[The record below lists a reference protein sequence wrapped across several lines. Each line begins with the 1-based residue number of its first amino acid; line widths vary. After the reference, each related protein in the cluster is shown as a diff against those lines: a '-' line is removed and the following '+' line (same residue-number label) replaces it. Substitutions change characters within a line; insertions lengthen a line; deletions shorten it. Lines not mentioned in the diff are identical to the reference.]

1 MDLVPGRLNS
11 SRVWAQIRPL
21 FLTGFDRTH
30 FSVQPFI
37 IRPVVQR
44 PFDYRG
50 QNLGVRSLSSST
62 WNHIITSNSNNGNND
77 SNQEIRNKN
86 VASSIFQMYKNKGS
100 DTINISTL
108 FREVEKTG
116 IRRTDKR
123 LGEFLKAVTDYHH
136 RAGPEGTIREN
147 INVDFETFAKLSEEN
162 IVFLAEIFRNELVVP
177 DFFTFA
183 DTIEGI
189 FNRCKENRQ
198 GMNATYIPQLAH
210 YDPDIWACSVCT
222 VDGQRL
228 SLGNVDQN
236 FTIQSCSKP
245 FTYAICLNELGP
257 ETVHKYVSHEPSG
270 RNFNEICLDAR
281 NKPHNPMLNSGAIMI
296 SSLSLSL
303 LHPAMRLAEKFDY
316 MQNYLRRIA
325 GGENI
330 GFNNAVFLSERET
343 ADRNFA
349 MAYFMKEHKCF
360 PSNFNLQQTMDLYF
374 QFCSLEVNTESLAV
388 MGATLANGGLCPTTG
403 DKVLDSSCVRDVLS
417 LMYSCGMYNYSG
429 QFAFNIGLPAKS
441 GVSGSLVLV
450 IPNVMAIALWSPPLD
465 NVGNS
470 VRGLQFSQELVETY
484 NFHRFDNLRF
494 AERKVD
500 PCKTR
505 YTNQASYVTLLFAA
519 NSGDVTALKRHY
531 LQGIDLNL
539 GDYDG
544 RTALHVAA
552 AEGQFECV
560 KFLLETTGIK
570 AMPKDRWGFTPLEEA
585 NRFGHEKVAKYI
597 QEHMSLTGD

>member
-1 MDLVPGRLNS
+1 QLQGVTRNS
-11 SRVWAQIRPL
+11 S
-21 FLTGFDRTH
+21 
-30 FSVQPFI
+30 
-37 IRPVVQR
+37 
-44 PFDYRG
+44 
-50 QNLGVRSLSSST
+50 
-62 WNHIITSNSNNGNND
+62 HIITSNTEDNNGAANND
-77 SNQEIRNKN
+77 SIQEIRNKN

-100 DTINISTL
+100 NTINISTL

-123 LGEFLKAVTDYHH
+123 LGEFLKAVTEYHH

-147 INVDFETFAKLSEEN
+147 INVDFESFAKLSEEN

-177 DFFTFA
+177 EFFTFA

-189 FNRCKENRQ
+189 FNRCKENRG

-228 SLGNVDQN
+228 SLGNVDQS

-257 ETVHKYVSHEPSG
+257 EMVHKYVSHEPSG

-281 NKPHNPMLNSGAIMI
+281 DKPHNPMLNSGAIMI
-296 SSLSLSL
+296 SSLCLSL
-303 LHPAMRLAEKFDY
+303 LHPAMKLAEKFDY

-330 GFNNAVFLSERET
+330 GFNNAVFLSERDT

-349 MAYFMKEHKCF
+349 MAYFMKEHQCF
-360 PSNFNLQQTMDLYF
+360 PSNFNLQRSMDLYF

-403 DKVLDSSCVRDVLS
+403 DKVLNSSCVRDVLS

-429 QFAFNIGLPAKS
+429 QFAFN
-441 GVSGSLVLV
+441 
-450 IPNVMAIALWSPPLD
+450 
-465 NVGNS
+465 
-470 VRGLQFSQELVETY
+470 ELVETY

-585 NRFGHEKVAKYI
+585 IRFGHEKVAKYI